1 MAKINLIFLTAMK
14 LINNFRKSKFLG
26 KFFHTL
32 DYCLQRELKNC
43 ESVLDL
49 GCGPSSSLQYC
60 KNIKYSI
67 GVEAFAPYLAEARKK
82 KIHTEYLA
90 KKIEELDFPEN
101 SFDAVIMIEV
111 LEHLPEKIG
120 AGILK
125 KAEKWSRKKIII
137 SSPNGF
143 IAQKEVD
150 CNPLQKHLSGWD
162 YKKMKSLGFQCYGLA
177 GFKFLWHEI
186 ESDTMESSQLQRI
199 RFKPKIFWLVAAS
212 LTQIGIY
219 YLPFYS
225 FGLLS
230 VKQKL

>member
-1 MAKINLIFLTAMK
+1 MNLANTLRK
-14 LINNFRKSKFLG
+14 LKFLG
-26 KFFHTL
+26 KIFHTL
-32 DYCLQRELKNC
+32 DYCLQRELRDC

-49 GCGPSSSLQYC
+49 GCGPSSPLQYC
-60 KNIKYSI
+60 KNVKYSI
-67 GVEAFAPYLAEARKK
+67 GVEAFTPYLAETQKR
-82 KIHTEYLA
+82 KIHTEYIN
-90 KKIEELDFPEN
+90 KRIEEVDFPEN

-111 LEHLPEKIG
+111 LEHFPKETG
-120 AGILK
+120 YEILK
-125 KAEKWSRKKIII
+125 KADKWAKKKIIV

-143 IAQKEVD
+143 LAQKEVD
-150 CNPLQKHLSGWD
+150 SNPLQKHLSGWD
-162 YKKMKSLGFQCYGLA
+162 YEKMKSLDFKCYGLA
-177 GFKFLWHEI
+177 GLKFLWHEI

-199 RFKPKIFWLVAAS
+199 RLKPKIFWLAVAS